1 MTTTGGASDTATA
14 TAGERLPRP
23 WAGLFALLSGVSL
36 IVLDGSLVN
45 ILIPSMV
52 DDLKLDRADVLW
64 CNSAYS
70 LVFAALLI
78 TAGRLGDRIGRRRF
92 FMIGTVIFMIGSV
105 IAGAAPTPAS

>member
-1 MTTTGGASDTATA
+1 MTTATA
-14 TAGERLPRP
+14 AGDFAAQESGRLPRP

-52 DDLKLDRADVLW
+52 SDLNLNRSQVLW
-64 CNSAYS
+64 CNSAYA
-70 LVFAALLI
+70 LVFAGLLI

-92 FMIGTVIFMIGSV
+92 FMIGTVI
-105 IAGAAPTPAS
+105 